1 MPRCLTRRTLMTLAA
16 ILPLAPKAFGQGR
29 SDTAQATFRGENLAL
44 VIGYQSGSGRLTFR
58 GRRYD
63 FRVNGLAAVGLG
75 AERLEGTAE
84 VRHLKSLAD
93 FEGVYWGA
101 GAGGALILGHGA
113 AILRNGKG
121 VEIRLRLE
129 GRGLAL
135 MIAAGGARI
144 AFG

>member
-84 VRHLKSLAD
+84 VRNLKSLTD

-135 MIAAGGARI
+135 MLAAGGARI

>member
-1 MPRCLTRRTLMTLAA
+1 
-16 ILPLAPKAFGQGR
+16 
-29 SDTAQATFRGENLAL
+29 
-44 VIGYQSGSGRLTFR
+44 
-58 GRRYD
+58 
-63 FRVNGLAAVGLG
+63 
-75 AERLEGTAE
+75 
-84 VRHLKSLAD
+84 LKSLAD